1 MRPRLRPPF
10 KCDSIRISLGV
21 FADDRRPRT
30 DDSSYTLVTGA
41 IPHSGAK
48 MNSPMD
54 PVRKAQVRETLR
66 QLWSHARQSSAR
78 IPTKGWIAAATVFAI
93 GVLLMLYSSILKDS
107 SLRVRV
113 QHSARSAQVSIW
125 VDGDLS
131 YSGKV
136 VGSIRKRFGLIPDG
150 TLLGTVSQVIPVS
163 SGRHRIKVRVEP
175 DDGNVEEAVISGEF
189 TGHMERTL
197 LANARGGGLSLSWT
211 GESSSERN
219 TEAAEESSSSSSSL
233 GHYVSW
239 LFLTMAGS
247 LISALT
253 GYAVK
258 ELPAILRA
266 RSNPE
271 AKGTSAAN

>member
-1 MRPRLRPPF
+1 
-10 KCDSIRISLGV
+10 
-21 FADDRRPRT
+21 
-30 DDSSYTLVTGA
+30 
-41 IPHSGAK
+41 
-48 MNSPMD
+48 MD

-66 QLWSHARQSSAR
+66 QLWNHARQSSAR
-78 IPTKGWIAAATVFAI
+78 VPTKGWIAAGAVLLI
-93 GVLLMLYSSILKDS
+93 GMLLMLYSSIVKDS

-113 QHSARSAQVSIW
+113 QHSSRSAQVSVW

-175 DDGNVEEAVISGEF
+175 DDGNVQEAVISGEF
-189 TGHMERTL
+189 TGHTERTL
-197 LANARGGGLSLSWT
+197 SANARGGGLSLAWG
-211 GESSSERN
+211 GEVSSDHG
-219 TEAAEESSSSSSSL
+219 TEAAEESSSSSSSV

-239 LFLTMAGS
+239 FLLTIAGS
-247 LISALT
+247 LVSALT

-258 ELPAILRA
+258 EVPGILRA
-266 RSNPE
+266 RHNPE
-271 AKGTSAAN
+271 AKSTPATN